1 MGVQKTI
8 QQQQG
13 QNNYKDN
20 TATKQYNYK
29 EIQQFVDEERFL
41 CSVASH
47 YKQWISDLHLL
58 QEDQQLSKLRGLIN

>member
-8 QQQQG
+8 QQQEG

-29 EIQQFVDEERFL
+29 EI
-41 CSVASH
+41 H
-47 YKQWISDLHLL
+47 YKALANQLLYKKTRHRKYMYTYKISHDIKDSHVPW
-58 QEDQQLSKLRGLIN
+58 R

>member
-29 EIQQFVDEERFL
+29 EIQQL
-41 CSVASH
+41 N
-47 YKQWISDLHLL
+47 YKALANYG
-58 QEDQQLSKLRGLIN
+58 EA